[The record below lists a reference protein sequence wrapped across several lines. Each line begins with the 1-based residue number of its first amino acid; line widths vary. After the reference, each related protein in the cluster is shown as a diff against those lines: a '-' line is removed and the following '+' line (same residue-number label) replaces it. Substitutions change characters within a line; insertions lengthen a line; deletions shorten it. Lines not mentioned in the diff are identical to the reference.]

1 MYAASKPINFS
12 LSRRHD
18 KLNRLLQNCC
28 RVVSKNEFTRIQI
41 LPFTLKAL
49 ANSSPGLRFGNPGK
63 KSRKRIVATLK
74 ELLRFLLATRDATP
88 SESRLKNWNALFP
101 RVAKARPWGGIS
113 QRLQRS
119 SFSSTQHLMLDCY
132 LSMVEKLLSQD
143 K

>member
-63 KSRKRIVATLK
+63 KRLKRIIATLK
-74 ELLRFLLATRDATP
+74 ELLRFLLATRDAATP
-88 SESRLKNWNALFP
+88 SELRLRNWNTLFP
-101 RVAKARPWGGIS
+101 RVAKAQPWAGIS

-119 SFSSTQHLMLDCY
+119 QPEFCKRLFSLCSWQPA
-132 LSMVEKLLSQD
+132 
-143 K
+143 